1 MSIQVLQYIDVSLHQ
16 RPWKDTPPCCLLNY
30 FLGCCACQEDD
41 ESGGLS
47 GQERDGGPQ
56 EQDVQEL
63 ARKNNISL
71 LDQHTELKKIAEGQ

>member
-1 MSIQVLQYIDVSLHQ
+1 M
-16 RPWKDTPPCCLLNY
+16 LLLSAKGS
-30 FLGCCACQEDD
+30 FLLMKDD
-41 ESGGLS
+41 ESGSLS
-47 GQERDGGPQ
+47 GHEREGGAQ

>member
-1 MSIQVLQYIDVSLHQ
+1 MTSFASLFAKIMNVYDCTYSFYSA
-16 RPWKDTPPCCLLNY
+16 W
-30 FLGCCACQEDD
+30 QEDD

-47 GQERDGGPQ
+47 GQEKDGGPQ

-71 LDQHTELKKIAEGQ
+71 LDQHTELKKIAEGQEH

>member
-1 MSIQVLQYIDVSLHQ
+1 M
-16 RPWKDTPPCCLLNY
+16 
-30 FLGCCACQEDD
+30 CQEDD

-47 GQERDGGPQ
+47 GQEREGGSQ